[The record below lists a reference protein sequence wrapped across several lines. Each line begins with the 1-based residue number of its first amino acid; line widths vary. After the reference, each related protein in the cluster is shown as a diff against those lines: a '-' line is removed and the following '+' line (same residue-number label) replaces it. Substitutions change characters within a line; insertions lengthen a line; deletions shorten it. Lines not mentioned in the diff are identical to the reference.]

1 MKALVDKHSSFP
13 LDNGLNMVSEILYN
27 TPDFDPGSNLN
38 QLIKSILDYQLKKQ
52 NDESLRLRKNYSP
65 NDFISKVNNLE
76 EFFYDNI
83 SYLTKLP
90 QKNHQFLWLLSLESL
105 TNVLYGYK
113 LFYYENLLNDSYV
126 DRQEIYNT
134 NHILG
139 TIATRLESITSRF
152 RDLVNRFFTEHISI
166 GKFICSGTY
175 STIVMNKLFNL
186 ITISF
191 KLLTIDEA
199 EDMLYVNEV
208 TLTIKSIGEFLSG
221 YYTYIG
227 SLEEVANQ
235 ELNNDVFPT
244 LTEFIKTIYIIGK
257 PQLILPFM
265 VPSEINNGEF
275 NPIIHPK
282 TPLKVIQSST
292 IDFTFLKDYYKY
304 IAFNLLSFSLSQE
317 TSIEHEYNVQS
328 DIYFRV
334 LLSFPNLSTTVYE
347 RFEIS
352 NNQPENLFDTA
363 QLQERIQ
370 NDNIDFS
377 SVSLLERQEISL
389 LFILN
394 YLLQLTE
401 LRNLIEPEQY
411 YKSEL
416 TFLVRSLSTSI
427 SQDIHVSASRSG
439 SLHPSTAPSYS
450 QLNMLD
456 SSNKI
461 KQVSN
466 IKFLSLSS
474 IILHGT
480 YKEKLIMII
489 NFCEKLNQKSLN
501 IPHIIE
507 RFNLDSNLENDF
519 QHLVSMIDTEKYP
532 GKLIYAKTISKITR
546 LLKMISIKHLVQS
559 AGINNVPE
567 SYLNKLFCSKEPLSV
582 STKVKE
588 IVKFTQYGDSNKEV
602 LIRFESLDNRTN
614 PSLRSSIK
622 NQINNYNITKELE
635 KLSDHLK

>member
-1 MKALVDKHSSFP
+1 MAA
-13 LDNGLNMVSEILYN
+13 EILYN

-38 QLIKSILDYQLKKQ
+38 QLIKSILDYQLKRQ
-52 NDESLRLRKNYSP
+52 ADESIRIKKNYSA

-76 EFFYDNI
+76 EYFYDSI
-83 SYLTKLP
+83 SYLSKLQ
-90 QKNHQFLWLLSLESL
+90 QKDHQFLWLISLESL
-105 TNVLYGYK
+105 TTVLYKYK
-113 LFYYENLLNDSYV
+113 VFYYENLLNDSYV
-126 DRQEIYNT
+126 DRHEIYNT
-134 NHILG
+134 NHVLA
-139 TIATRLESITSRF
+139 TIATKLERITGF
-152 RDLVNRFFTEHISI
+152 FKDLTNQFFTEHISI
-166 GKFICSGTY
+166 GKFISSGTY
-175 STIVMNKLFNL
+175 STIIINKLFNF
-186 ITISF
+186 ITTSF

-199 EDMLYVNEV
+199 EDMLYTNEV
-208 TLTIKSIGEFLSG
+208 TPTVAYIGKFLSV
-221 YYTYIG
+221 YYAYIEG
-227 SLEEVANQ
+227 LEEVAKQ
-235 ELNNDVFPT
+235 ELSNEMFPT
-244 LTEFIKTIYIIGK
+244 LTEFIKTVYIIGESK
-257 PQLILPFM
+257 LILPFM
-265 VPSEINNGEF
+265 EAGDDL
-275 NPIIHPK
+275 NPIVNPK
-282 TPLKVIQSST
+282 TPIKVIQSST

-304 IAFNLLSFSLSQE
+304 TAFNLLALSLSKE
-317 TSIEHEYNVQS
+317 ACIEHEYSVQS

-352 NNQPENLFDTA
+352 NNQSENLCDTS

-370 NDNIDFS
+370 PDSIEFS

-394 YLLQLTE
+394 YLLQLSE
-401 LRNLIEPEQY
+401 LRNLIEPEQH

-416 TFLVRSLSTSI
+416 KFLIRSLSTSI

-439 SLHPSTAPSYS
+439 SLHPSTTPSYA

-456 SSNKI
+456 TNSRP
-461 KQVSN
+461 KQVNN
-466 IKFLSLSS
+466 IKFVSLSS

-489 NFCEKLNQKSLN
+489 GFCEKLNQKSLN

-519 QHLVSMIDTEKYP
+519 QHLVSMIDAEKYP
-532 GKLIYAKTISKITR
+532 GKLLYAKTISKITR

-567 SYLNKLFCSKEPLSV
+567 SYLNKLFCSREPLSV
-582 STKVKE
+582 SSEVKKV
-588 IVKFTQYGDSNKEV
+588 VKFVQYNNANQEV
-602 LIRFESLDNRTN
+602 IIRFEPLSNSAHSNID
-614 PSLRSSIK
+614 SSIRK
-622 NQINNYNITKELE
+622 QINNYNTTKELE

>member
-1 MKALVDKHSSFP
+1 M
-13 LDNGLNMVSEILYN
+13 LDNWLNMVSEILYN

-38 QLIKSILDYQLKKQ
+38 QLIKSILDYQLKRQ
-52 NDESLRLRKNYSP
+52 SDELLKLKRNYSA

-76 EFFYDNI
+76 EYFYDSI

-90 QKNHQFLWLLSLESL
+90 QKSHQFLWLLSLESL
-105 TNVLYGYK
+105 ATVLYKYK
-113 LFYYENLLNDSYV
+113 LFYYKNLLNDSYV
-126 DRQEIYNT
+126 DRQEIFNSD
-134 NHILG
+134 HILG
-139 TIATRLESITSRF
+139 TISTKLESITGHF
-152 RDLVNRFFTEHISI
+152 RKLADLFFGETISI
-166 GKFICSGTY
+166 EKFVCSGTY
-175 STIVMNKLFNL
+175 SSIIMNKLFNF
-186 ITISF
+186 ITTCF

-199 EDMLYVNEV
+199 EDMLYTNEV
-208 TLTIKSIGEFLSG
+208 KPTIKSIGDFLSG

-227 SLEEVANQ
+227 GLEEVPRQ
-235 ELNNDVFPT
+235 ELSNDVFPT
-244 LTEFIKTIYIIGK
+244 LTEFIKTIYVIGES
-257 PQLILPFM
+257 QLILSYM
-265 VPSEINNGEF
+265 VPNESNGESM
-275 NPIIHPK
+275 PIIHPK
-282 TPLKVIQSST
+282 TPLKIIRSST
-292 IDFTFLKDYYKY
+292 IDFIFLKDYYKY
-304 IAFNLLSFSLSQE
+304 TAFNLLSLSLSQE
-317 TSIEHEYNVQS
+317 TTIKHEYNIQS

-334 LLSFPNLSTTVYE
+334 LLSFPNLSTAVYE
-347 RFEIS
+347 KFEIS
-352 NNQPENLFDTA
+352 NNHPENLFDSS

-370 NDNIDFS
+370 PDNLDAS
-377 SVSLLERQEISL
+377 SVTLLERQEISL

-394 YLLQLTE
+394 YLLQLSE
-401 LRNLIEPEQY
+401 LRNLIEPEHY

-456 SSNKI
+456 NSSKT
-461 KQVSN
+461 KQKTN

-489 NFCEKLNQKSLN
+489 NFCEKLNQKSLS

-519 QHLVSMIDTEKYP
+519 QHLVSIIDAEKYP
-532 GKLIYAKTISKITR
+532 GKLIYAKTISRITQ

-582 STKVKE
+582 STKIRE
-588 IVKFTQYGDSNKEV
+588 IVKFTQYYDSNKEV
-602 LIRFESLDNRTN
+602 IIRFESLDNSTN
-614 PSLRSSIK
+614 PNLSSSIK
-622 NQINNYNITKELE
+622 RQVDSYNTTKELE